1 MCSDE
6 VSWPAG
12 ALEEQDY
19 ESGQQGEH
27 QLQLTR
33 EQVEQEQELMEKQ
46 TQDRCAFFFS
56 YSLGDVTGLRI
67 RNIFFRIRIRIR
79 IRLLKNFSA
88 PTLIVH

>member
-19 ESGQQGEH
+19 ESGQQGEQ
-27 QLQLTR
+27 QLQQLTR

-46 TQDRCAFFFS
+46 TQDRW
-56 YSLGDVTGLRI
+56 
-67 RNIFFRIRIRIR
+67 IF
-79 IRLLKNFSA
+79 LYLPA
-88 PTLIVH
+88 AAAHQGAG

>member
-1 MCSDE
+1 MYLMCSDE

-19 ESGQQGEH
+19 ESGQQGEQ

-46 TQDRCAFFFS
+46 TQDR
-56 YSLGDVTGLRI
+56 Y
-67 RNIFFRIRIRIR
+67 IF
-79 IRLLKNFSA
+79 LL
-88 PTLIVH
+88 T

>member
-19 ESGQQGEH
+19 ESGQQGDQ

-46 TQDRCAFFFS
+46 TQDRW
-56 YSLGDVTGLRI
+56 
-67 RNIFFRIRIRIR
+67 IFLYLF
-79 IRLLKNFSA
+79 
-88 PTLIVH
+88 TW

>member
-1 MCSDE
+1 

-19 ESGQQGEH
+19 ESGQQGDQ

-46 TQDRCAFFFS
+46 TQDRW
-56 YSLGDVTGLRI
+56 
-67 RNIFFRIRIRIR
+67 IFY
-79 IRLLKNFSA
+79 LLIYCSW
-88 PTLIVH
+88 

>member
-19 ESGQQGEH
+19 ESGQQGEQ

-46 TQDRCAFFFS
+46 TQDRWIFLLSDFS
-56 YSLGDVTGLRI
+56 LFTASVEDRDG
-67 RNIFFRIRIRIR
+67 
-79 IRLLKNFSA
+79 SA
-88 PTLIVH
+88 SN

>member
-19 ESGQQGEH
+19 ESGQQGEQ

-46 TQDRCAFFFS
+46 TQDRW
-56 YSLGDVTGLRI
+56 
-67 RNIFFRIRIRIR
+67 IFLY
-79 IRLLKNFSA
+79 LLTS
-88 PTLIVH
+88 

>member
-19 ESGQQGEH
+19 ESGQQGDQ

-46 TQDRCAFFFS
+46 TQDRC
-56 YSLGDVTGLRI
+56 
-67 RNIFFRIRIRIR
+67 IFLY
-79 IRLLKNFSA
+79 LLTS
-88 PTLIVH
+88 

>member
-1 MCSDE
+1 

-19 ESGQQGEH
+19 ESGQQQGDQ

-46 TQDRCAFFFS
+46 TQDRC
-56 YSLGDVTGLRI
+56 
-67 RNIFFRIRIRIR
+67 
-79 IRLLKNFSA
+79 NFLY
-88 PTLIVH
+88 LITS

>member
-1 MCSDE
+1 MLWIRNTGFFNKFLWYAVVYLMCSDE

-19 ESGQQGEH
+19 ESGQQGDQ

-46 TQDRCAFFFS
+46 TQDRC
-56 YSLGDVTGLRI
+56 
-67 RNIFFRIRIRIR
+67 IFLY
-79 IRLLKNFSA
+79 LLTS
-88 PTLIVH
+88 